1 MLKGRF
7 KLHVQVMDNTG
18 STSIILFDCN
28 IANYVG
34 RSVQDLIDAQ
44 GRANNSLGY
53 PKELGLLVGKQML
66 FKVEIT
72 DWNLVHNWR
81 NHGVKRTS
89 DDADLIKRFI
99 EKHNIKE
106 IAEEDDSCNNNVPLT
121 QIGEARLESRLIE
134 FGDSTKTGNDLV
146 DNEQTP
152 GSKSGG
158 KRFADAED
166 SAILGTEEIGDRSI
180 NKLQKMICVKVEK
193 LN

>member
-1 MLKGRF
+1 
-7 KLHVQVMDNTG
+7 MDNTG

-44 GRANNSLGY
+44 GQANNSLGC